1 MAEKRKQEK
10 KDLKQKMTWKNNLFS
25 RYMLFRYSFA
35 LLFFANIYWIMILS
49 YQLNFI
55 IILPILQLF
64 LIVMACAEQFSL
76 YGKTTINLNRTKL
89 AFEGQLIVNSL
100 GILLVVLP
108 YQFERAFPIFNNQ
121 LSGKVFVIVLQLL
134 GLGLSLLNMKRI
146 EQVKN
151 NTDKF
156 YYRFQQAFGKEIN

>member
-10 KDLKQKMTWKNNLFS
+10 KDLKQEMTWKNNLFS

-35 LLFFANIYWIMILS
+35 LLFFANIYWIIILS